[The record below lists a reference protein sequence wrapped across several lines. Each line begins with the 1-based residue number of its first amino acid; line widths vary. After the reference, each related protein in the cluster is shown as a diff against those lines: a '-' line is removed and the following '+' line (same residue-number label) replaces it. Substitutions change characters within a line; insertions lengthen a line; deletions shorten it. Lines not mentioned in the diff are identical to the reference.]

1 MAVGR
6 INVIKTLVIEVGKE
20 DGCRALAM
28 IGQKLDCAKRAI
40 HLAHIHG
47 TFLRWAPLS
56 IHLFNHDGS
65 LRNDGHWKLNVP
77 SEQVDFDCEIERSL

>member
-47 TFLRWAPLS
+47 TFLHWVPLS

-65 LRNDGHWKLNVP
+65 LRNDGHWKLNVA